1 MLIEKN
7 PHNGAIVIS
16 ATRNGHLVTRRYYG
30 QSQRHAVE
38 SFEIEFPETRLEYY
52 YSGDVD
58 PRNHGGTWLEIDGD
72 CANVTTIYPADS
84 NTYFDASEW
93 YVFEGMIDR
102 DDIDASAL
110 LYADC
115 DPDASFADQAFA
127 QVAYGGLSHDRLE
140 TSKRTINA
148 LIRNLD
154 SNPTAHEVACFEDK
168 RDRPFVQSERW
179 TRERPEFCSARGCDG
194 RPLPINFSH
203 APNYGARVHEIKG
216 VFCCAQCGRVI
227 VATDHAYELTRKRLD
242 YARRVKAIAGRG

>member
-1 MLIEKN
+1 L
-7 PHNGAIVIS
+7 
-16 ATRNGHLVTRRYYG
+16 
-30 QSQRHAVE
+30 
-38 SFEIEFPETRLEYY
+38 
-52 YSGDVD
+52 D
-58 PRNHGGTWLEIDGD
+58 
-72 CANVTTIYPADS
+72 DS
-84 NTYFDASEW
+84 CGNDASQW
-93 YVFEGMIDR
+93 LVCEGLIDR

-110 LYADC
+110 QYADC

-127 QVAYGGLSHDRLE
+127 QVAYSGLAHDRLV
-140 TSKRTINA
+140 TCKRTINT

-154 SNPTAHEVACFEDK
+154 SNPTAYEVACFEDK

-194 RPLPINFSH
+194 RPLPVNFST